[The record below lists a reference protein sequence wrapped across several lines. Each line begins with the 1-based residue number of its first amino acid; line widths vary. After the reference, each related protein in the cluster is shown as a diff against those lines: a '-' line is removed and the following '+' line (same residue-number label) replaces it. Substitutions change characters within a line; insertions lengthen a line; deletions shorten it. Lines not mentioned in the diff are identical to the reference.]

1 MTPPQPARAG
11 RKEKF
16 AAFIGAI
23 RSGDA
28 EKVEEAVV
36 ALSRLRP
43 AYAPLAFLVGAF
55 AMLFDG
61 VKLLVLNWRLG
72 IVEAL
77 PAMWVWLAM
86 LDLRVHMFG
95 GRGARTL
102 KGAALI
108 ASVGLVALVTM
119 AAFFLNGVFA
129 FALAAPGPPL
139 VRPAAAQARS
149 SAVPLLGWGLLE
161 GIGLGVATLVS
172 GRWGKGWFVLA
183 TGSMIGVV
191 MFSYVAIPSRILG
204 LGASERSYSRRDRV
218 IAAVIAGILGTLV
231 CTPPYM
237 LGRLGIAL
245 LGVQPLVVPAVI
257 LLVIGFGMQAGA
269 SGSVRAIKMSTKL
282 ARVAGGPHSSEPA
295 GERRPRSPNGSGS
308 SRAAS
313 RSGSGRHPGRGSTT
327 GGPSIRSSAE
337 VTPPR

>member
-1 MTPPQPARAG
+1 MTPPRSARSG
-11 RKEKF
+11 TKEKF
-16 AAFIGAI
+16 AAFIAAI

-28 EKVEEAVV
+28 EKVEQAMV

-61 VKLLVLNWRLG
+61 VRLLVLNWRLG

-86 LDLRVHMFG
+86 LDLRVHLFG
-95 GRGARTL
+95 GRGMRAL
-102 KGAALI
+102 GGATLI
-108 ASVGLVALVTM
+108 ASVGLVAVVTM

-139 VRPAAAQARS
+139 VRPAAAKARS

-161 GIGLGVATLVS
+161 GIGLGVATLIT

-204 LGASERSYSRRDRV
+204 LGGAERIYSRRDRL
-218 IAAVIAGILGTLV
+218 IAAVIAGILGTVV

-237 LGRLGIAL
+237 LGRLGVAL

-257 LLVIGFGMQAGA
+257 LLVVGFGLQAGA

-282 ARVAGGPHSSEPA
+282 AKIAGGPHSSETA
-295 GERRPRSPNGSGS
+295 GDRSTSSSNRTGP

-313 RSGSGRHPGRGSTT
+313 RSDSGRRPGRGSRT